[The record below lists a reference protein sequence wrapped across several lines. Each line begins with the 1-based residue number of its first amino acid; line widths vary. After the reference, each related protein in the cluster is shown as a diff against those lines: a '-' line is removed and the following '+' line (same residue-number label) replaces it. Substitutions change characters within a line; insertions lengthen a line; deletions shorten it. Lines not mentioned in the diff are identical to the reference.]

1 MDLLTAQLDEYN
13 KHGIPKLADIH
24 MQCDVTINEEGM
36 ILLLPFDFPFLSL
49 QRPSNVPWN
58 ERLEILGISDDSGSN

>member
-13 KHGIPKLADIH
+13 KHGVPKLANIH

-36 ILLLPFDFPFLSL
+36 ILTSVL
-49 QRPSNVPWN
+49 
-58 ERLEILGISDDSGSN
+58 